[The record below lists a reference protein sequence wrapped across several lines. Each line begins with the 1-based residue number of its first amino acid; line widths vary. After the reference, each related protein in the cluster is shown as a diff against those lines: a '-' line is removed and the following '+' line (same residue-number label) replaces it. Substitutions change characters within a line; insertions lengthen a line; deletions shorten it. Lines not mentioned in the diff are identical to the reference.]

1 MADGTN
7 DVNMRITVADNETK
21 YVILQI
27 SDAEQPQLNDTE
39 VWACESVIYCVYGVK
54 KSIMFFIWLGL
65 VTLAWGLLFNFGV
78 NRNKDSTHIVHKITR
93 GLGGCLIG
101 AAIWLLKS
109 ILVWS
114 IGSVH
119 AKKLFSRIKE
129 AKCFRNILRVLSVR
143 CDSGSQEVE
152 NVHAEIMEDSIDLIR
167 GHRLRPLSYKDN
179 GIDEKSLMRME
190 HTKLPIRFSTNY
202 RLEMILEGLN
212 IQSVHL
218 KHLVSSIDIQHLQ
231 GEFNTDLDKPM
242 SRSISGTGCGNG
254 QLIDTHLDRYILQ
267 MTVDEMT
274 IMTTKFKRDDD
285 GELICYPN
293 AVLATT
299 PIKMLYKI
307 PQKSD
312 CLEFGIDVST
322 PQSAFERLQHR
333 IKRYLQENPRRW
345 QPEHSIQVMAIDDN
359 KMTVALHVNHT
370 INYRHRKKRAK
381 RRSDLL
387 LEMRHIFQDLGIQY
401 NLPRQRVH
409 LFFEGGNAL
418 TPLSVFQ

>member
-1 MADGTN
+1 
-7 DVNMRITVADNETK
+7 
-21 YVILQI
+21 
-27 SDAEQPQLNDTE
+27 
-39 VWACESVIYCVYGVK
+39 
-54 KSIMFFIWLGL
+54 
-65 VTLAWGLLFNFGV
+65 
-78 NRNKDSTHIVHKITR
+78 
-93 GLGGCLIG
+93 
-101 AAIWLLKS
+101 
-109 ILVWS
+109 
-114 IGSVH
+114 
-119 AKKLFSRIKE
+119 
-129 AKCFRNILRVLSVR
+129 
-143 CDSGSQEVE
+143 
-152 NVHAEIMEDSIDLIR
+152 
-167 GHRLRPLSYKDN
+167 
-179 GIDEKSLMRME
+179 MRME

-242 SRSISGTGCGNG
+242 SRSDFRDWVVDNFNNYEMLKSILEHKKTAIDELNVIASLMVVIVIIIVWLLFMGFLTTKVLVFISSQILLIAFVFGNSAKNVFEAVIFVFVVHLFDVGDRCIIDGT
-254 QLIDTHLDRYILQ
+254 T